1 MQAKT
6 MLPAIALLLLGAA
19 ITSPAFAQDS
29 QEEPELNVQDLQVV
43 PMGAAGTGPSQ
54 ITAEAIPEGPS
65 NLLATTVSDDQINL
79 TWTDNSSDEAEFRLE
94 LRTTSGT
101 FQDAGTAIPANVT
114 GAQVHGLAEATTYF
128 FRLKARNA
136 SGDSA
141 YSNTI
146 SATTATG
153 DTTCITTDTAM
164 CLNGDRFRVE
174 ASYRTGQGQSGTAHA
189 VRLTSDT
196 GYLWFFVDSN
206 VEVVVKVLNGC
217 GINNRYWVFAGGLTN
232 VEVQL
237 IVTDTQTGIQARYTN
252 PINTAFRPIQDTS
265 ALASC
270 P

>member
-6 MLPAIALLLLGAA
+6 LLPALALLLLGAA
-19 ITSPAFAQDS
+19 VSTPAFAQ
-29 QEEPELNVQDLQVV
+29 EETELDLREVRVV
-43 PMGAAGTGPSQ
+43 PMGASGSGPSQ

-65 NLLATTVSDDQINL
+65 NLQATTISADQINL
-79 TWTDNSSDEAEFRLE
+79 TWNDNSNDEAEFRLE

-114 GAQVHGLAEATTYF
+114 GAQVHGLAPATTYF
-128 FRLKARNA
+128 FRIKARNA

-146 SATTATG
+146 SGTTTTA
-153 DTTCITTDTAM
+153 DTTCITTATAM

-174 ASYRTGQGQSGTAHA
+174 ASYRTGQGQSGTAQA

-196 GYLWFFVDSN
+196 GYLWFFTASN

-252 PINTAFRPIQDTS
+252 PVNTAFQPIQDTN

-270 P
+270 Q